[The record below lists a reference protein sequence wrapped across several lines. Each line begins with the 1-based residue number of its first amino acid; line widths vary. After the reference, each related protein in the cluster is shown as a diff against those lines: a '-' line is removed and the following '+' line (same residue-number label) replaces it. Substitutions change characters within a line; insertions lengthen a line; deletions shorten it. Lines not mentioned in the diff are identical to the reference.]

1 MNILVIRRTNK
12 IISFLLIS
20 LVFIS
25 LFSFISVSASA
36 KESDGVSLVY
46 RIKLHKIRD
55 DIALHVKQGDVIIE
69 AVGKYNIGRIT
80 DVRYESCSAEVFS
93 HRENKNVISEY
104 EGYCD
109 ITLTVSA
116 DASKGE
122 RGYSVNGYAL
132 RLGKELAFRLPD
144 FYGVGKCVSIT
155 VSEGSQYEAD
165 RK

>member
-1 MNILVIRRTNK
+1 MNILFMRRTNK
-12 IISFLLIS
+12 IISFLLFS
-20 LVFIS
+20 LVFLS

-36 KESDGVSLVY
+36 KEPESVPLLY

-55 DIALHVKQGDVIIE
+55 DIALHIKRGDVIIE
-69 AVGKYNIGRIT
+69 AVGKYNIGIIT
-80 DVRYESCSAEVFS
+80 DVRYELCGAEVFS

-109 ITLTVSA
+109 VSLTVSA
-116 DASKGE
+116 NASKGE
-122 RGYSVNGYAL
+122 RGYSVNGCAL
-132 RLGKELAFRLPD
+132 RLGKELALRLPD

-155 VSEGSQYEAD
+155 VSEVSQYEAD